1 MRITAMA
8 TNMATAMGA
17 KRRLDPLKGRS
28 RGVAGRSGR
37 EWTVRAL
44 LAGGALALGYVG
56 VTFSLAQAI
65 AAADPARAYALAPYD
80 GQLGARLAESRFAEA
95 PDAGGQGDTVTLA
108 RAALRRDPM
117 AVRAIPILGI
127 EASAA
132 GDAHRSQRLLDYAQ
146 RLSRRHLQ
154 TQLWAIEAAVA
165 RGDVTGALTQYD
177 IALRSSRAAIDLL
190 YPVLASAITDRSV
203 RVATA
208 AMLAKRPP
216 WGGFFIDFASG
227 NGDSPAATAL
237 LFEDLQRR
245 NVPIS
250 PSASATLVNRL
261 AASASIKAAWRFY
274 KSRHPDANAA
284 TSRDDRLR
292 GVQTPSLFDWTV
304 VSDTN
309 VTALIGNGAE
319 KGLFDFLVPA
329 GAGGR
334 LLQQTQLLPAG
345 RYSLVG
351 HSVGIDQPE
360 AALPYW
366 ALTCGDGRELGRV
379 IVSNSATAEGRFT
392 GQFTVPSNCP
402 VQTLTLVARS
412 SDQIGGVFGQIDRVR
427 LAPLP

>member
-17 KRRLDPLKGRS
+17 KRRLDLRERRS
-28 RGVAGRSGR
+28 SKTAGRSVR

-44 LAGGALALGYVG
+44 LAGGVLALGYVG
-56 VTFSLAQAI
+56 VTFSLAQVI
-65 AAADPARAYALAPYD
+65 AAADPARAYTLAPYD

-95 PDAGGQGDTVTLA
+95 SKTGGPGDAVALA
-108 RAALRRDPM
+108 RTSLRRDPM
-117 AVRAIPILGI
+117 AVRALPVLGI

-132 GDAHRSQRLLDYAQ
+132 GDARRSQRLLAYAQ

-154 TQLWAIEAAVA
+154 TQVWAIEVAVA

-177 IALRSSRAAIDLL
+177 IALRTSRTASDLL
-190 YPVLASAITDRSV
+190 YPVLASAITDRPV
-203 RVATA
+203 RIATA
-208 AMLAKRPP
+208 AMLSKRPP

-227 NGDSPAATAL
+227 NGSSPAATAL
-237 LFEDLQRR
+237 LFEDLQRH

-261 AASASIKAAWRFY
+261 AASSSIEAAWRFY

-284 TSRDDRLR
+284 TSRDERLR
-292 GVQTPSLFDWTV
+292 GAQTPSLFDWTV
-304 VSDTN
+304 VSDAN
-309 VTALIGNGAE
+309 VTVSIGNGE
-319 KGLFDFLVPA
+319 ENGLDFSVPA

-345 RYSLVG
+345 RYGLIG
-351 HSVGIDQPE
+351 HSIAIAQPE
-360 AALPYW
+360 ASLPYW
-366 ALTCGDGRELGRV
+366 TLTCGDRRELGRV
-379 IVSNSATAEGRFT
+379 IVPDSATARGWFT
-392 GQFTVPSNCP
+392 GQFIVPSNCP

-412 SDQIGGVFGQIDRVR
+412 SDQIGGVSGQIDRLR
-427 LAPLP
+427 LAPSP